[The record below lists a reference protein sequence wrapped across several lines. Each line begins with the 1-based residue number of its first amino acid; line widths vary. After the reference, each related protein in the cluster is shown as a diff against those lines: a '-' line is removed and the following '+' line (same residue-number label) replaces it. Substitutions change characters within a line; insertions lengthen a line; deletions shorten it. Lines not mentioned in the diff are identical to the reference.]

1 MRRFWVT
8 IILMGLAIA
17 GTAYLSKQGTA
28 QIPAGGLPGA
38 KAVIDASRYP
48 SLQAAIDA
56 VPLEGGVIKLPPGTF
71 EILQPLVVHH
81 HDLLIE
87 GSGTATHIK
96 NVNTDGKPAL
106 VLRPKE
112 PAKGQKLEPQWRIM
126 LSNFRI
132 TGNEKSGHGIEA
144 VRVNELLV
152 QDVSVSYHGG
162 DGLRLDQCYED
173 PRICNSLFTYNKQTG
188 VNLLGCHDIVVS
200 GNQFEENMDALRCT
214 DGFNLCMTG
223 NCVDD
228 HLGNGVVIENCYGSV
243 VSGNMIEECKGTAII
258 LDRDCYGITLSS
270 NVIAHEETDGIDLR
284 DAHGCAVSANTFT
297 IVKKAALRIGPKS
310 GRITV
315 TGNNFSNSY
324 IGDGKVKRGTEDID
338 AGGIVLKDTNEINI
352 SGNVFSGVKPA
363 DTAVDVSTNCG
374 AIVLTANL
382 FKDCNYAARPDGA
395 AHFGPNEGVRSRIQ
409 GYVVNNNSVI
419 DADWKPPRSK

>member
-1 MRRFWVT
+1 
-8 IILMGLAIA
+8 
-17 GTAYLSKQGTA
+17 
-28 QIPAGGLPGA
+28 
-38 KAVIDASRYP
+38 
-48 SLQAAIDA
+48 
-56 VPLEGGVIKLPPGTF
+56 
-71 EILQPLVVHH
+71 
-81 HDLLIE
+81 
-87 GSGTATHIK
+87 
-96 NVNTDGKPAL
+96 
-106 VLRPKE
+106 
-112 PAKGQKLEPQWRIM
+112 
-126 LSNFRI
+126 
-132 TGNEKSGHGIEA
+132 
-144 VRVNELLV
+144 
-152 QDVSVSYHGG
+152 
-162 DGLRLDQCYED
+162 
-173 PRICNSLFTYNKQTG
+173 
-188 VNLLGCHDIVVS
+188 
-200 GNQFEENMDALRCT
+200 
-214 DGFNLCMTG
+214 MTG
-223 NCVDD
+223 NCVDN
-228 HLGNGVVIENCYGSV
+228 HLGNGGVTANCYCSV
-243 VSGNMIEECKGTAII
+243 VSENMIEECKGTAII